1 MIRITDPIR
10 YASCVS
16 CGRTSSELLR
26 SFEIGLINANIR
38 NTVTL
43 CTECL
48 GELEKQAIL
57 YQPKEIAPDEIDR
70 ELYGRRF

>member
-1 MIRITDPIR
+1 MIRITDPMEH
-10 YASCVS
+10 ASCLS
-16 CGRTSSELLR
+16 CGRTSYELLR
-26 SFEIGLINANIR
+26 SFDIGRINANIH

-57 YQPKEIAPDEIDR
+57 YQPREVPPDER
-70 ELYGRRF
+70 ERNFRRF